1 MTKKLL
7 LVTTCLIFSLL
18 TGVLALYAQQPGI
31 TTSAEPQFS
40 AYTCTF
46 NTATSRAEIRATL
59 IDGTGSAIPPESATF
74 SVSRVGASAP
84 LPPDAAVVTAANP
97 RAPVQMIIVMDVTST
112 MPLEQVRNALLNGL
126 LAPMPFED
134 SVALITFAETPS
146 AISQFYND
154 KNALYNDLL
163 FTLSFQDSPNHLND
177 AILAGL
183 EATQPNSPTRQVVL
197 VITDSTPQVEQA
209 TQEELITRAQASH
222 TQIIPIALHN
232 LSDTPDDEA
241 LFALANATRGYG
253 YAYDGDKRSE
263 AIEAGL
269 TNIFGRVLNTLNSEV
284 VISVDLTGQTPDETG
299 FIPFDVTAEPNS
311 GGTLTDRV
319 SCPQP
324 PAVVDPNSSENPLPQ
339 FAVAFTN
346 VVEGSRINDSGT
358 LEVAVQPFD
367 QLPPDAQFV
376 FWLDDEIT
384 SESPEAI
391 FPFDPQALN
400 PGRHAV
406 RVELRNSSGERLATT
421 PTINLFT
428 RRVLNLTTASGN
440 TTQLSGPVTIQANN
454 VTDNMSEI
462 QFRAAQPNNPE
473 VSFPIGTVQV
483 ANGVAAL
490 EISDIQTIANNLF
503 PPAEGQEG
511 WNLLITA
518 SAPSSTAGDPPLGE
532 SVAPLVLSVAPKPA
546 FSIEEVAKSPIPP
559 IILAVILLIVDFVL
573 FKQIRKA
580 RIKRTIAG
588 ADKHDLPAQ
597 LMCVTVS
604 RGTAGR
610 QTYML
615 TKKTMFV
622 GRGSGN
628 DIQLEDD
635 ANVSRQHG
643 AIIWRKQHWYFANRK
658 PKVRTKVAGKLY
670 KGLALVKLE
679 NPTDIELGSYQ
690 LVFHSTEQRQDI
702 SDLVKTNL

>member
-197 VITDSTPQVEQA
+197 VITDSTPQAEQA

-339 FAVAFTN
+339 FAVASPMWLKVRASTIPARWK
-346 VVEGSRINDSGT
+346 SRCSHSISFRQMLNLCSGWMMKS
-358 LEVAVQPFD
+358 LQKARKPF
-367 QLPPDAQFV
+367 
-376 FWLDDEIT
+376 
-384 SESPEAI
+384 SPLTRRHLI
-391 FPFDPQALN
+391 RGVTRCALN
-400 PGRHAV
+400 FATAAV
-406 RVELRNSSGERLATT
+406 NGSPPRQ
-421 PTINLFT
+421 P
-428 RRVLNLTTASGN
+428 LTCSLGAC
-440 TTQLSGPVTIQANN
+440 
-454 VTDNMSEI
+454 
-462 QFRAAQPNNPE
+462 
-473 VSFPIGTVQV
+473 
-483 ANGVAAL
+483 
-490 EISDIQTIANNLF
+490 
-503 PPAEGQEG
+503 
-511 WNLLITA
+511 
-518 SAPSSTAGDPPLGE
+518 ST
-532 SVAPLVLSVAPKPA
+532 
-546 FSIEEVAKSPIPP
+546 
-559 IILAVILLIVDFVL
+559 
-573 FKQIRKA
+573 
-580 RIKRTIAG
+580 
-588 ADKHDLPAQ
+588 
-597 LMCVTVS
+597 
-604 RGTAGR
+604 
-610 QTYML
+610 
-615 TKKTMFV
+615 
-622 GRGSGN
+622 
-628 DIQLEDD
+628 
-635 ANVSRQHG
+635 
-643 AIIWRKQHWYFANRK
+643 
-658 PKVRTKVAGKLY
+658 
-670 KGLALVKLE
+670 
-679 NPTDIELGSYQ
+679 
-690 LVFHSTEQRQDI
+690 
-702 SDLVKTNL
+702 

>member
-7 LVTTCLIFSLL
+7 LVIVCLVFCLVG
-18 TGVLALYAQQPGI
+18 GVFTLSAQQAGI

-40 AYTCTF
+40 AYTCVF
-46 NTATSRAEIRATL
+46 NPATGRAEIRATL
-59 IDGTGSAIPPESATF
+59 IDGAGNAMPPENVTF
-74 SVSRVGASAP
+74 AVSRVGASSP
-84 LPPDAAVVTAANP
+84 LPPDAAVVSVADP
-97 RAPVQMIIVMDVTST
+97 RPPLQMIVVLDVTST
-112 MPLEQVRNALLNGL
+112 MPLEQVRDSLLAGL
-126 LAPMPFED
+126 LSPMPFED
-134 SVALITFAETPS
+134 SVALITFAQVAS
-146 AISQFYND
+146 DISQFYND

-163 FTLSFQDSPNHLND
+163 FSLSAQDSPNHLND

-183 EATQPNSPTRQVVL
+183 EATQPNSPNRQVVL

-209 TQEELITRAQASH
+209 TPEEIITRAQASH

-241 LFALANATRGYG
+241 LFALANATRGFG
-253 YAYDGDKRSE
+253 FAYDGDKRAE

-269 TNIFGRVLNTLNSEV
+269 TNIFGRVLNVLNSEI

-299 FIPFDVTAEPNS
+299 FIPFDITVEPNS
-311 GGTLTDRV
+311 GGSLTDRV

-324 PAVVDPNSSENPLPQ
+324 PVESSVEGRSELPQ

-346 VVEGSRINDSGT
+346 VVEGSRINDPGT

-367 QLPPDAQFV
+367 QLPLDAQFV

-391 FPFDPQALN
+391 FPFDPQSLD
-400 PGRHAV
+400 PGRHTV
-406 RVELRNSSGERLATT
+406 RVELRDSSGDRLATT
-421 PTINLFT
+421 PTLNLFT
-428 RRVLNLTTASGN
+428 RRALSLTTASGN
-440 TTQLSGPVTIQANN
+440 TTQLSGAVTIQANN
-454 VTDNMSEI
+454 VTQNMGEV
-462 QFRAAQPNNPE
+462 QFRAAEASNPD
-473 VSFPIGTVQV
+473 VSFPIGTAQV
-483 ANGVAAL
+483 TNDTAAL
-490 EISDIQTIANNLF
+490 EIPDIQNVANNLF

-511 WNLLITA
+511 WNLLISA
-518 SAPSSTAGDPPLGE
+518 AAPSTAEGDPPLGE
-532 SVAPLVLSVAPKPA
+532 SISPLVVSVAPKPA
-546 FSIEEVAKSPIPP
+546 FSIEEVAKSPLPP
-559 IILAVILLIVDFVL
+559 IILAVLLLLVDFFL
-573 FKQIRKA
+573 FKQIRNT

-615 TKKTMFV
+615 TKKTMYV

-643 AIIWRKQHWYFANRK
+643 AILWRKQNWYFANRK
-658 PKVRTKVAGKLY
+658 PKVRSKIAGKLY

-690 LVFHSTEQRQDI
+690 LVFHSTEQKQDI

>member
-7 LVTTCLIFSLL
+7 LVIVCLVFCLVG
-18 TGVLALYAQQPGI
+18 GVFTLSAQQAGI

-40 AYTCTF
+40 AYTCVF
-46 NTATSRAEIRATL
+46 NPATGRAEIRATL
-59 IDGTGSAIPPESATF
+59 IDGAGNAMPPENVTF
-74 SVSRVGASAP
+74 AVSRVGASSP
-84 LPPDAAVVTAANP
+84 LPPDAAVVSVADP
-97 RAPVQMIIVMDVTST
+97 RPPLQMIVVLDVTST
-112 MPLEQVRNALLNGL
+112 MPLEQVRDSLLAGL
-126 LAPMPFED
+126 LSPMPFED
-134 SVALITFAETPS
+134 SVALITFAQVAS
-146 AISQFYND
+146 DISQFYND

-163 FTLSFQDSPNHLND
+163 FSLSAQDSPNHLND

-183 EATQPNSPTRQVVL
+183 EATQPNSPNRQVVL

-209 TQEELITRAQASH
+209 TPEEIITRAQASH

-241 LFALANATRGYG
+241 LFALANATRGFG
-253 YAYDGDKRSE
+253 FAYDGDKRAE

-269 TNIFGRVLNTLNSEV
+269 TNIFGRVLNVLNSEI

-299 FIPFDVTAEPNS
+299 FIPFDITVEPNS
-311 GGTLTDRV
+311 GGSLTDRV

-324 PAVVDPNSSENPLPQ
+324 PVESSVEGRSELPQ

-346 VVEGSRINDSGT
+346 VVEGSRINDPGT

-367 QLPPDAQFV
+367 QLPLDAQFV

-391 FPFDPQALN
+391 FPFDPQSLD
-400 PGRHAV
+400 PGRHTV
-406 RVELRNSSGERLATT
+406 RVELRDSSGDRLATT
-421 PTINLFT
+421 PTLNLFT
-428 RRVLNLTTASGN
+428 RRALSLTTASGN
-440 TTQLSGPVTIQANN
+440 TTQLSGAVTIQANN
-454 VTDNMSEI
+454 VTQNMGEV
-462 QFRAAQPNNPE
+462 QFRAAEASNPD
-473 VSFPIGTVQV
+473 VSFPIGTAQV
-483 ANGVAAL
+483 TNDTAAL
-490 EISDIQTIANNLF
+490 EIPDIQNVANNLF

-511 WNLLITA
+511 WNLLISA
-518 SAPSSTAGDPPLGE
+518 AAPSTAEGDPPLGE
-532 SVAPLVLSVAPKPA
+532 SISPLVVSVAPKPA
-546 FSIEEVAKSPIPP
+546 FSIEEVAKSPLPP
-559 IILAVILLIVDFVL
+559 IILAVLLLLVDFFL
-573 FKQIRKA
+573 FKQIRKT

-615 TKKTMFV
+615 TKKTMYV

-643 AIIWRKQHWYFANRK
+643 AILWRKQNWYFANRK
-658 PKVRTKVAGKLY
+658 PKVRSKIAGKLY

-690 LVFHSTEQRQDI
+690 LVFHSTEQKQDI

>member
-7 LVTTCLIFSLL
+7 LVIVSLVFYL
-18 TGVLALYAQQPGI
+18 VGGVFTLSAQQAGI

-40 AYTCTF
+40 AYTCVF
-46 NTATSRAEIRATL
+46 NPATGRAEIHATL
-59 IDGTGSAIPPESATF
+59 IDGTGNAMPPENATF
-74 SVSRVGASAP
+74 AVSRVGASSP
-84 LPPDAAVVTAANP
+84 LPPDAAVVSVADTRP
-97 RAPVQMIIVMDVTST
+97 PLQMIIVLDVTST
-112 MPLEQVRNALLNGL
+112 MPLEQVRDSLLAGL
-126 LAPMPFED
+126 LSPMPFED
-134 SVALITFAETPS
+134 SVALITFAQVAS
-146 AISQFYND
+146 DISQFYND

-163 FTLSFQDSPNHLND
+163 FSLSAQDSPNHLND

-209 TQEELITRAQASH
+209 TPEEIITRAQASH

-241 LFALANATRGYG
+241 LFALANATRGFG
-253 YAYDGDKRSE
+253 FAYDGDKRAE

-269 TNIFGRVLNTLNSEV
+269 TNIFGRVLNVLNSEV
-284 VISVDLTGQTPDETG
+284 IISVDLTGQTPDETG
-299 FIPFDVTAEPNS
+299 FIPFDITVEPNS

-324 PAVVDPNSSENPLPQ
+324 PAESSVEGENELPQ

-346 VVEGSRINDSGT
+346 IVDGSRINESGT

-367 QLPPDAQFV
+367 QLPLDAQFV

-391 FPFDPQALN
+391 FPFDPQSLD
-400 PGRHAV
+400 PGRHTV
-406 RVELRNSSGERLATT
+406 RVELRNNDGNRLATT
-421 PTINLFT
+421 PTLNLFT
-428 RRVLNLTTASGN
+428 RRALSVTTASGS
-440 TTQLSGPVTIQANN
+440 TTQLSGAVTIQASN
-454 VTDNMSEI
+454 VTQNMGEV
-462 QFRAAQPNNPE
+462 QFRAAEASNPD
-473 VSFPIGTVQV
+473 VSFPIGTAQV
-483 ANGVAAL
+483 ANDTAVL
-490 EISDIQTIANNLF
+490 EIPDIQNIANNLF

-511 WNLLITA
+511 WNLLISA
-518 SAPSSTAGDPPLGE
+518 AAPSTTEGDPPLGE
-532 SVAPLVLSVAPKPA
+532 SISPLVISVAPKPA
-546 FSIEEVAKSPIPP
+546 FSIEEVAKSPLPP
-559 IILAVILLIVDFVL
+559 IILAVLLLLVDFFL
-573 FKQIRKA
+573 FKQIRKT

-588 ADKHDLPAQ
+588 TDKHDLPAQ

-615 TKKTMFV
+615 TKKTMYV

-643 AIIWRKQHWYFANRK
+643 AILWRKQNWYFANRK
-658 PKVRTKVAGKLY
+658 PKVRSKIAGKLY

-690 LVFHSTEQRQDI
+690 LVFHSTEQKQDI